1 MTKHSSAAKR
11 RSGYMKTAL
20 IASILTVSLVVA
32 LFSYYNQSGK
42 PAPAQPVSNNTIGT
56 QTIDYGT
63 IIKEVYPNQGFA
75 LPAKWDG
82 APKQLVDS
90 GALNLSFVA
99 NALNSAN
106 QSLTKNELRVL
117 NGTGG
122 SNVTLNKSSAL
133 FTLYVLWALGINNK
147 NPIISNG
154 PIMNYGGSP
163 YNLASTGG
171 YGPLGK
177 LQLGNLSIITLNSSE
192 QEMVEAIASNTYRPC
207 CNNPAMF
214 PDCNHGAAQLG
225 LIELMASQG
234 KNQTQIYDALKE
246 FNSFYYPQQYLNVA
260 IFFSYTQNKA
270 WDEVPA
276 NVVLGYSFSSAS
288 GYYGVYNVLSNDSVL
303 PEASGRSGG
312 SCSA

>member
-1 MTKHSSAAKR
+1 MA
-11 RSGYMKTAL
+11 
-20 IASILTVSLVVA
+20 LVVV
-32 LFSYYNQSGK
+32 LFGYYNQSGK
-42 PAPAQPVSNNTIGT
+42 PAPAQPVSNNTTGAHK
-56 QTIDYGT
+56 IDYSS
-63 IIKEVYPNQGFA
+63 IIKQVYPTQGFV

-82 APKQLVDS
+82 APKQLADS

-99 NALNSAN
+99 NALSNAN
-106 QSLTKNELRVL
+106 QSLTKNELEVL
-117 NGTGG
+117 NGTGD

-192 QEMVEAIASNTYRPC
+192 QKMVEATASNTYRPC

-246 FNSFYYPQQYLNVA
+246 FNSFYYPQQYLDVA
-260 IFFSYTQNKA
+260 ILFSYTQNKA

-276 NVVLGYSFSSAS
+276 NVVLGYNFSSAS
-288 GYYGVYNVLSNDSVL
+288 GYYEVYNVLSNDNVL
-303 PEASGRSGG
+303 PKVSGGPGG